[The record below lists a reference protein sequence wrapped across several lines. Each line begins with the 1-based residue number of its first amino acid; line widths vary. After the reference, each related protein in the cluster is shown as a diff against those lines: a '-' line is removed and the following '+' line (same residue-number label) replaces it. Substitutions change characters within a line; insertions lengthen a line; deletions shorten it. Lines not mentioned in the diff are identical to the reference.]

1 MKLLLRITILL
12 VFTIGSF
19 YYLSHHRI
27 EEKKMEG
34 VRVTD
39 KIHSSYE
46 GEYYIEIKSEE
57 EKTLITLRVKSE
69 EIWELIRVGER
80 YDVEYA
86 WYGNEKAYVKSITYT
101 KP

>member
-12 VFTIGSF
+12 VFTVGSF

-46 GEYYIEIKSEE
+46 GE
-57 EKTLITLRVKSE
+57 
-69 EIWELIRVGER
+69 IRRNMG
-80 YDVEYA
+80 
-86 WYGNEKAYVKSITYT
+86 AY
-101 KP
+101 